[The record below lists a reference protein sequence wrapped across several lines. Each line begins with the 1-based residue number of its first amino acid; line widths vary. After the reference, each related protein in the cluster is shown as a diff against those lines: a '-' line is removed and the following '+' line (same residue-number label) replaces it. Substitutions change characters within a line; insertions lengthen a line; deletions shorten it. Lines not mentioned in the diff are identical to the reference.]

1 MGKLNKILLGGLIC
15 ATSFAFTSNV
25 KAYGGII
32 DQLRNSGKAE
42 YQVYENGS
50 TIYYNKTNHYVCDSS
65 YGQGCS
71 VYTVSEDDGKKDDV
85 IKLTSSSDSLY
96 VNKADI
102 ADGYVISANKN
113 IEIYFSEEKKSD
125 ELSGT
130 ASDITKIKYF
140 KSEDN
145 IPLII
150 KNANKYDNIYVKKDL
165 GYVNFIVPKD
175 VTLTIE
181 NLNANWLINY
191 GRVKTGFLSVN
202 RITGGGC
209 LDLSYIGGVLE
220 KTSINNTPLA
230 QAYRL
235 QFKQKDAFKDV
246 FNVEIN
252 IINEN
257 LKDGIPFGFVGT
269 TAEYTK
275 EEAQNKLDMYND
287 ALGSSMNAYELKLA
301 KYKVDGD
308 DEYYY
313 GVLAK
318 KSDVKT
324 TTKSDNKSNGS
335 DIKNNDAKDINNTKK
350 EIKNPSTSDA
360 TNITAIMLMISG
372 AIAAITF
379 KKVKQR

>member
-25 KAYGGII
+25 KADGGII

-71 VYTVSEDDGKKDDV
+71 SYTVSEDDGKKDDV

-96 VNKADI
+96 VNKANI

-140 KSEDN
+140 REFDDIAN
-145 IPLII
+145 LI
-150 KNANKYDNIYVKKDL
+150 KNAKKYDNFNLNKINTEYMDINL
-165 GYVNFIVPKD
+165 PEG
-175 VTLTIE
+175 VTLTSRYFSAR
-181 NLNANWLINY
+181 NVINN
-191 GRVKTGFLSVN
+191 GKIKTGNLDSKK
-202 RITGGGC
+202 ITGNGNI
-209 LDLSYIGGVLE
+209 DLYYNVSIGDWAGSDTPVNNAMKFDVDNVSGVKVNVLNS
-220 KTSINNTPLA
+220 SI
-230 QAYRL
+230 
-235 QFKQKDAFKDV
+235 K
-246 FNVEIN
+246 E
-252 IINEN
+252 
-257 LKDGIPFGFVGT
+257 GMSFGLVGT
-269 TAEYTK
+269 TTGYTK
-275 EEAQNKLDMYND
+275 EEAQNKIGMYNKV
-287 ALGSSMNAYELKLA
+287 LGSSMNGYELKLA

>member
-25 KAYGGII
+25 KADGGII

-71 VYTVSEDDGKKDDV
+71 SYTVSEDDGKKDDV

-140 KSEDN
+140 REFDDIAN
-145 IPLII
+145 LI
-150 KNANKYDNIYVKKDL
+150 KNAKKYDNFNLSK
-165 GYVNFIVPKD
+165 VNTEYMDITVPEG
-175 VTLTIE
+175 VTLTSWYFSARNVINNGKIKTGAVNVKKITGTGNITLYYNVYIGDWAGNDTPVYDAERFDIE
-181 NLNANWLINY
+181 NTSGIKVDVVSTKIKE
-191 GRVKTGFLSVN
+191 GMSF
-202 RITGGGC
+202 
-209 LDLSYIGGVLE
+209 GV
-220 KTSINNTPLA
+220 
-230 QAYRL
+230 
-235 QFKQKDAFKDV
+235 
-246 FNVEIN
+246 
-252 IINEN
+252 
-257 LKDGIPFGFVGT
+257 VGT
-269 TAEYTK
+269 TTGYSK

-287 ALGSSMNAYELKLA
+287 VLGSSMNGYELKLA

>member
-25 KAYGGII
+25 KADGGII

-71 VYTVSEDDGKKDDV
+71 SYTVSEDDGKKDDV

-140 KSEDN
+140 REFDDIAN
-145 IPLII
+145 LI
-150 KNANKYDNIYVKKDL
+150 KNAKKYDNFNLSK
-165 GYVNFIVPKD
+165 VNTEYMDITVPEG
-175 VTLTIE
+175 VTLTSWYFSARNVINNGKIKTGAVNVKKITGTGNITLYYNVYIGDWAGNDTPVYDAERFDIE
-181 NLNANWLINY
+181 NTSGIKVDVVSTKIKE
-191 GRVKTGFLSVN
+191 GMSF
-202 RITGGGC
+202 
-209 LDLSYIGGVLE
+209 GV
-220 KTSINNTPLA
+220 
-230 QAYRL
+230 
-235 QFKQKDAFKDV
+235 
-246 FNVEIN
+246 
-252 IINEN
+252 
-257 LKDGIPFGFVGT
+257 VGT
-269 TAEYTK
+269 TTGYSK

-287 ALGSSMNAYELKLA
+287 VLGSSMNGYELKLA

-335 DIKNNDAKDINNTKK
+335 DTKNNDAKDINNTKK

>member
-25 KAYGGII
+25 KADGGII

-71 VYTVSEDDGKKDDV
+71 LYTVSEDDGKKDDV

-140 KSEDN
+140 REFDDIAN
-145 IPLII
+145 LI
-150 KNANKYDNIYVKKDL
+150 KNAKKYDNFNLSK
-165 GYVNFIVPKD
+165 VNTEYMDITVPEG
-175 VTLTIE
+175 VTLTSWYFSARNVINNGKIKAGAVNVKKITGTGNITLYYNVYIGDWAGNDTPVYDAERFDIE
-181 NLNANWLINY
+181 NTSGIKVDVVSTKIKE
-191 GRVKTGFLSVN
+191 GMSF
-202 RITGGGC
+202 
-209 LDLSYIGGVLE
+209 GV
-220 KTSINNTPLA
+220 
-230 QAYRL
+230 
-235 QFKQKDAFKDV
+235 
-246 FNVEIN
+246 
-252 IINEN
+252 
-257 LKDGIPFGFVGT
+257 VGT
-269 TAEYTK
+269 TTGYSK

-287 ALGSSMNAYELKLA
+287 VLGSSMNGYELKLA

>member
-25 KAYGGII
+25 KADGGII

-71 VYTVSEDDGKKDDV
+71 SYTVSEDDGKKDDV

-113 IEIYFSEEKKSD
+113 IEIYLSEEKKSD

-140 KSEDN
+140 REFDDIAN
-145 IPLII
+145 LI
-150 KNANKYDNIYVKKDL
+150 KNAKKYDNFNLSK
-165 GYVNFIVPKD
+165 VNTEYMDINLPEG
-175 VTLTIE
+175 VTLTSWYFSARNVINNGKIKTGAVNVKKITGTGNIDLYYNVSIGDWAGNDTPVYDAERFDIE
-181 NLNANWLINY
+181 NTSGVKVNVLN
-191 GRVKTGFLSVN
+191 S
-202 RITGGGC
+202 
-209 LDLSYIGGVLE
+209 
-220 KTSINNTPLA
+220 SI
-230 QAYRL
+230 
-235 QFKQKDAFKDV
+235 K
-246 FNVEIN
+246 E
-252 IINEN
+252 
-257 LKDGIPFGFVGT
+257 GMSFGLVGT
-269 TAEYTK
+269 TTGYTK
-275 EEAQNKLDMYND
+275 EEAQNKIGMYNKV
-287 ALGSSMNAYELKLA
+287 LGSSMNGYELKLA
-301 KYKVDGD
+301 KYKVYGD

-350 EIKNPSTSDA
+350 EIKNPSTSDV

-372 AIAAITF
+372 AIAVITF

>member
-25 KAYGGII
+25 KADGGII

-65 YGQGCS
+65 NEQGCS

-140 KSEDN
+140 RKFDDIAN
-145 IPLII
+145 LI
-150 KNANKYDNIYVKKDL
+150 KNAKKYDNFNLDKTNTEYMDINL
-165 GYVNFIVPKD
+165 PEG
-175 VTLTIE
+175 VTLTSRYFVAR
-181 NLNANWLINY
+181 NVINN
-191 GRVKTGFLSVN
+191 GKIKTGNLDAKK
-202 RITGGGC
+202 ITGNGNI
-209 LDLSYIGGVLE
+209 DLYYNVSIGDWAGSDTPVNNAMKFDVDNVSGVKVNVLNS
-220 KTSINNTPLA
+220 SI
-230 QAYRL
+230 
-235 QFKQKDAFKDV
+235 K
-246 FNVEIN
+246 E
-252 IINEN
+252 
-257 LKDGIPFGFVGT
+257 GMSFGLVGT
-269 TAEYTK
+269 TIGYTK
-275 EEAQNKLDMYND
+275 EEAQNKIDMYND
-287 ALGSSMNAYELKLA
+287 VLGSSMNGYELKLA

-324 TTKSDNKSNGS
+324 TTKSDNESNGS
-335 DIKNNDAKDINNTKK
+335 DTKNNDAKDINNTKK

>member
-25 KAYGGII
+25 KADGGII

-42 YQVYENGS
+42 YQVYEDGS
-50 TIYYNKTNHYVCDSS
+50 TIYYNKTNHYACDSN
-65 YGQGCS
+65 YWQGCS

-140 KSEDN
+140 REFDDIAN
-145 IPLII
+145 LI
-150 KNANKYDNIYVKKDL
+150 KNAKKYDNFNLDKINTEYMDINL
-165 GYVNFIVPKD
+165 PEG
-175 VTLTIE
+175 VTLTSRYF
-181 NLNANWLINY
+181 NVRNVINN
-191 GRVKTGFLSVN
+191 GKIKTGNLEAKK
-202 RITGGGC
+202 ITGNGNIDLYYNVSIGDWAGGG
-209 LDLSYIGGVLE
+209 DTPVNNAMKFDVDNVSGVKVNVLNS
-220 KTSINNTPLA
+220 SI
-230 QAYRL
+230 
-235 QFKQKDAFKDV
+235 
-246 FNVEIN
+246 
-252 IINEN
+252 
-257 LKDGIPFGFVGT
+257 KDGMSFGLVGT
-269 TAEYTK
+269 TTGYTK
-275 EEAQNKLDMYND
+275 EEAQNKIGMYNKV
-287 ALGSSMNAYELKLA
+287 LGSSMNGYELKLA

-335 DIKNNDAKDINNTKK
+335 DTKNNDAKDINNTKK

>member
-25 KAYGGII
+25 KADGGII

-50 TIYYNKTNHYVCDSS
+50 PIYYNKTNHYVCDSS
-65 YGQGCS
+65 NEQGCS
-71 VYTVSEDDGKKDDV
+71 VYTVSEDDGKKDDL

-140 KSEDN
+140 REFDDIAN
-145 IPLII
+145 LI
-150 KNANKYDNIYVKKDL
+150 KNAKKYDNFNLSK
-165 GYVNFIVPKD
+165 VNTEYMDITVPEG
-175 VTLTIE
+175 VTLTSWYFSARNVINNGKIKTGAVNVKKITGTGNITLYYNVYIGDWAGNDTPVYDAERFDIE
-181 NLNANWLINY
+181 NTSGIKVDVVSTKIKE
-191 GRVKTGFLSVN
+191 GMSF
-202 RITGGGC
+202 
-209 LDLSYIGGVLE
+209 GV
-220 KTSINNTPLA
+220 
-230 QAYRL
+230 
-235 QFKQKDAFKDV
+235 
-246 FNVEIN
+246 
-252 IINEN
+252 
-257 LKDGIPFGFVGT
+257 VGT
-269 TAEYTK
+269 TTGYSK
-275 EEAQNKLDMYND
+275 EEAQNKIGMYNKV
-287 ALGSSMNAYELKLA
+287 LGSSMNGYELKLA

-324 TTKSDNKSNGS
+324 TTKSDNESNGS
-335 DIKNNDAKDINNTKK
+335 DIKNNDAKDFNDTKK

-379 KKVKQR
+379 KKLKQR

>member
-25 KAYGGII
+25 KADGGII

-140 KSEDN
+140 REFDDIAN
-145 IPLII
+145 LI
-150 KNANKYDNIYVKKDL
+150 KNAKKYDNFNLNKINTEYMDINL
-165 GYVNFIVPKD
+165 PEG
-175 VTLTIE
+175 VTLTSRYF
-181 NLNANWLINY
+181 NARNVINN
-191 GRVKTGFLSVN
+191 GKIKTGNLEAKKIAGNGNIDLYYNVSIGDWAGSDTPVN
-202 RITGGGC
+202 NAMKF
-209 LDLSYIGGVLE
+209 DVDNVSGVKVNVLNS
-220 KTSINNTPLA
+220 SI
-230 QAYRL
+230 
-235 QFKQKDAFKDV
+235 K
-246 FNVEIN
+246 E
-252 IINEN
+252 
-257 LKDGIPFGFVGT
+257 GMSFGLVGT
-269 TAEYTK
+269 TTGYTK
-275 EEAQNKLDMYND
+275 EEAQNKIGMYNKV
-287 ALGSSMNAYELKLA
+287 LGSSMNGYELKLA

>member
-15 ATSFAFTSNV
+15 TTSFAFTSNV
-25 KAYGGII
+25 KADGGII

-71 VYTVSEDDGKKDDV
+71 SYTVSEDDVKKDDV

-140 KSEDN
+140 REFDDIAN
-145 IPLII
+145 LI
-150 KNANKYDNIYVKKDL
+150 KNAKKYDNFNLSK
-165 GYVNFIVPKD
+165 VNTEYMDINLPEG
-175 VTLTIE
+175 VTLTSWYFSARNVINNGKIKTGAVNVKKITGTGNITLYYNVYIGDWARNDTPVYDAERFDIE
-181 NLNANWLINY
+181 NTSGVKVNVLN
-191 GRVKTGFLSVN
+191 S
-202 RITGGGC
+202 
-209 LDLSYIGGVLE
+209 
-220 KTSINNTPLA
+220 SI
-230 QAYRL
+230 
-235 QFKQKDAFKDV
+235 K
-246 FNVEIN
+246 E
-252 IINEN
+252 
-257 LKDGIPFGFVGT
+257 GMSFGLVGT
-269 TAEYTK
+269 TTGYSK
-275 EEAQNKLDMYND
+275 EEAQNKIGMYNKV
-287 ALGSSMNAYELKLA
+287 LGSSMNGYELKLA

-350 EIKNPSTSDA
+350 EIKNPSTSDV

-372 AIAAITF
+372 AIAVITF

>member
-25 KAYGGII
+25 KADGGII

-65 YGQGCS
+65 NGQGCS
-71 VYTVSEDDGKKDDV
+71 LYTVSEDDGKKDDV

-140 KSEDN
+140 REFDDIAN
-145 IPLII
+145 LI
-150 KNANKYDNIYVKKDL
+150 KNAKKYDNFNLSK
-165 GYVNFIVPKD
+165 VNTEYMDITVPEG
-175 VTLTIE
+175 VTLTSWYFSARNVINNGKIKTGAVNVKKITGTGNITLYYNVYIGDWAGNDTPVYDAERFDIE
-181 NLNANWLINY
+181 NTSGIKVDVVSTKIKE
-191 GRVKTGFLSVN
+191 GMSF
-202 RITGGGC
+202 
-209 LDLSYIGGVLE
+209 GV
-220 KTSINNTPLA
+220 
-230 QAYRL
+230 
-235 QFKQKDAFKDV
+235 
-246 FNVEIN
+246 
-252 IINEN
+252 
-257 LKDGIPFGFVGT
+257 VGT
-269 TAEYTK
+269 TTGYSK

-287 ALGSSMNAYELKLA
+287 VLGSSMNGYELKLA

-335 DIKNNDAKDINNTKK
+335 DTKNNDARDINNTKK

>member
-25 KAYGGII
+25 KADGGII

-71 VYTVSEDDGKKDDV
+71 SYTVSEDDGKKDDV

-96 VNKADI
+96 VNKADL

-140 KSEDN
+140 REFDDIAN
-145 IPLII
+145 LI
-150 KNANKYDNIYVKKDL
+150 KNAKKYDNFNLSK
-165 GYVNFIVPKD
+165 VNTEYMDITVPEG
-175 VTLTIE
+175 VTLTSWYFSARNVINNGKIKTGAVNVKKITGTGNITLYYNVYIGDWAGNDTPVYDAERFDIE
-181 NLNANWLINY
+181 NTSGIKVDVVSTKIKE
-191 GRVKTGFLSVN
+191 GMSF
-202 RITGGGC
+202 
-209 LDLSYIGGVLE
+209 GV
-220 KTSINNTPLA
+220 
-230 QAYRL
+230 
-235 QFKQKDAFKDV
+235 
-246 FNVEIN
+246 
-252 IINEN
+252 
-257 LKDGIPFGFVGT
+257 VGT
-269 TAEYTK
+269 TTGYSK

-287 ALGSSMNAYELKLA
+287 VLGSSMNGYELKLA

>member
-1 MGKLNKILLGGLIC
+1 MGKFNKILLGGLIC

-25 KAYGGII
+25 KADGGII
-32 DQLRNSGKAE
+32 DQLRNSDKAE

-65 YGQGCS
+65 YEPGCS

-113 IEIYFSEEKKSD
+113 IEIYFSEEKKLD

-140 KSEDN
+140 REFDDIAN
-145 IPLII
+145 LI
-150 KNANKYDNIYVKKDL
+150 KNAKKYDNFNLDKINTEYMDINL
-165 GYVNFIVPKD
+165 PEG
-175 VTLTIE
+175 VTLTSRYF
-181 NLNANWLINY
+181 NARNVINN
-191 GRVKTGFLSVN
+191 GKIKTGNLDAKK
-202 RITGGGC
+202 ITGNGNI
-209 LDLSYIGGVLE
+209 DLYYNVSIGDWAGSDTPVNNAMKFDVDNVSGVKVNVLNS
-220 KTSINNTPLA
+220 SI
-230 QAYRL
+230 
-235 QFKQKDAFKDV
+235 K
-246 FNVEIN
+246 E
-252 IINEN
+252 
-257 LKDGIPFGFVGT
+257 GMSFGLVGT
-269 TAEYTK
+269 TTGYTK
-275 EEAQNKLDMYND
+275 EEAQNKIGMYNKV
-287 ALGSSMNAYELKLA
+287 LGSSMNGYELKLA
-301 KYKVDGD
+301 KYKVYGD

-350 EIKNPSTSDA
+350 EIKNPSTSDV

-372 AIAAITF
+372 AIAVITF

>member
-25 KAYGGII
+25 KADGGII

-50 TIYYNKTNHYVCDSS
+50 PIYYNKTNHYVCDSS
-65 YGQGCS
+65 NEQGCS
-71 VYTVSEDDGKKDDV
+71 VYTVSEDDGKKDDL

-140 KSEDN
+140 REFDDIAN
-145 IPLII
+145 LI
-150 KNANKYDNIYVKKDL
+150 KNAKKYDNFNLSK
-165 GYVNFIVPKD
+165 VNTEYMDITVPEG
-175 VTLTIE
+175 VTLTSWYFSARNVINNGKIKTGAVNVKKITGTGNITLYYNVYIGDWAGNDTPVYDAERFDIE
-181 NLNANWLINY
+181 NTSGIKVDVVSTKIKE
-191 GRVKTGFLSVN
+191 GMSF
-202 RITGGGC
+202 
-209 LDLSYIGGVLE
+209 GV
-220 KTSINNTPLA
+220 
-230 QAYRL
+230 
-235 QFKQKDAFKDV
+235 
-246 FNVEIN
+246 
-252 IINEN
+252 
-257 LKDGIPFGFVGT
+257 VGT
-269 TAEYTK
+269 TTGYSK
-275 EEAQNKLDMYND
+275 EEAQNKIGMYNKV
-287 ALGSSMNAYELKLA
+287 LGSSMNGYELKLA

-324 TTKSDNKSNGS
+324 TTKSDNESNGS

>member
-25 KAYGGII
+25 KADGGII

-42 YQVYENGS
+42 YQVYENES

-65 YGQGCS
+65 NEQGCS

-140 KSEDN
+140 REFDDIAN
-145 IPLII
+145 LI
-150 KNANKYDNIYVKKDL
+150 KNAKKYDNFNLSK
-165 GYVNFIVPKD
+165 VNTEYMDITVPEG
-175 VTLTIE
+175 VTLTSWYFSARNVINNGKIKAGAVNVKKITGTGNITLYYNVYIGDGALNDTPVYDAERFDIE
-181 NLNANWLINY
+181 NTSGIKVDVVSTKIKE
-191 GRVKTGFLSVN
+191 GMSF
-202 RITGGGC
+202 
-209 LDLSYIGGVLE
+209 GV
-220 KTSINNTPLA
+220 
-230 QAYRL
+230 
-235 QFKQKDAFKDV
+235 
-246 FNVEIN
+246 
-252 IINEN
+252 
-257 LKDGIPFGFVGT
+257 VGT
-269 TAEYTK
+269 TTGYSK

-287 ALGSSMNAYELKLA
+287 VLGSSMNGYELKLA

>member
-25 KAYGGII
+25 KADGGII

-42 YQVYENGS
+42 YQVYEDGS
-50 TIYYNKTNHYVCDSS
+50 TIYYNKTNHYVCDSN
-65 YGQGCS
+65 YWQGCS

-140 KSEDN
+140 REFDDIAN
-145 IPLII
+145 LI
-150 KNANKYDNIYVKKDL
+150 KNAKKYDNFNLSK
-165 GYVNFIVPKD
+165 VNTEYMYITVPEG
-175 VTLTIE
+175 VTLTSWYFSARNVINNGKIKTGAVNVKKITGTGNITLYYNVYIGDWAGNDTPVYDAERFDIE
-181 NLNANWLINY
+181 NTSGIKVDVVSTKIKE
-191 GRVKTGFLSVN
+191 GMSF
-202 RITGGGC
+202 
-209 LDLSYIGGVLE
+209 GV
-220 KTSINNTPLA
+220 
-230 QAYRL
+230 
-235 QFKQKDAFKDV
+235 
-246 FNVEIN
+246 
-252 IINEN
+252 
-257 LKDGIPFGFVGT
+257 VGT
-269 TAEYTK
+269 TTGYSK
-275 EEAQNKLDMYND
+275 EEAQNKIGMYNKV
-287 ALGSSMNAYELKLA
+287 LGSSMNGYELKLA

-350 EIKNPSTSDA
+350 EIKNPSTSDV

-372 AIAAITF
+372 AIAVITF

>member
-1 MGKLNKILLGGLIC
+1 MGKFNKILLGGLIC

-25 KAYGGII
+25 KADGGII

-50 TIYYNKTNHYVCDSS
+50 PIYYNKTNHYVCDSS
-65 YGQGCS
+65 NEQGCS
-71 VYTVSEDDGKKDDV
+71 SYTVSEDDGKKDDV

-96 VNKADI
+96 ANKADI

-140 KSEDN
+140 REFDDIAN
-145 IPLII
+145 LI
-150 KNANKYDNIYVKKDL
+150 KNAKKYDNFNLSK
-165 GYVNFIVPKD
+165 VNTEYMDITVPEG
-175 VTLTIE
+175 VTLTSWYFSARNVINNGKIKAGAVNVKKITGTGNITLYYNVYIGDWAGNDTPVYDAERFDIE
-181 NLNANWLINY
+181 NTSGIKVDVVSTKIKE
-191 GRVKTGFLSVN
+191 GMSF
-202 RITGGGC
+202 
-209 LDLSYIGGVLE
+209 GV
-220 KTSINNTPLA
+220 
-230 QAYRL
+230 
-235 QFKQKDAFKDV
+235 
-246 FNVEIN
+246 
-252 IINEN
+252 
-257 LKDGIPFGFVGT
+257 VGT
-269 TAEYTK
+269 TTGYSK

-287 ALGSSMNAYELKLA
+287 VLGSSMNGYELKLA

>member
-1 MGKLNKILLGGLIC
+1 MGKFNKILLGGLIC

-25 KAYGGII
+25 KADGGII
-32 DQLRNSGKAE
+32 DQLRNSDKAE

-65 YGQGCS
+65 YEPGCS

-113 IEIYFSEEKKSD
+113 IEIYFSEEKKLD

-140 KSEDN
+140 REFDDIAN
-145 IPLII
+145 LI
-150 KNANKYDNIYVKKDL
+150 KNAKKYDNFNLDKINTEYMDINL
-165 GYVNFIVPKD
+165 PEG
-175 VTLTIE
+175 VTLTSRYF
-181 NLNANWLINY
+181 NARNVINN
-191 GRVKTGFLSVN
+191 GKIKTGNLDAKKITRNGNIDLYYNVSIGDWAGSDTPVN
-202 RITGGGC
+202 NAMKF
-209 LDLSYIGGVLE
+209 DVDNVSGVKVNVLNS
-220 KTSINNTPLA
+220 SI
-230 QAYRL
+230 
-235 QFKQKDAFKDV
+235 K
-246 FNVEIN
+246 E
-252 IINEN
+252 
-257 LKDGIPFGFVGT
+257 GMSFGLVGT
-269 TAEYTK
+269 TTGYTK
-275 EEAQNKLDMYND
+275 EEAQNKIGMYNKV
-287 ALGSSMNAYELKLA
+287 LGSSMNGYELKLA
-301 KYKVDGD
+301 KYKVYGD

-350 EIKNPSTSDA
+350 EIKNPSTSDV

-372 AIAAITF
+372 AIAVITF

>member
-25 KAYGGII
+25 KADGGII

-71 VYTVSEDDGKKDDV
+71 SYTVSEDDGKKDDV

-113 IEIYFSEEKKSD
+113 IEIYLSEEKKSD

-140 KSEDN
+140 REFDDIAN
-145 IPLII
+145 LI
-150 KNANKYDNIYVKKDL
+150 KNAKKYDNFNLSK
-165 GYVNFIVPKD
+165 VNTEYMDINLPEG
-175 VTLTIE
+175 VTLTSWYFSARNVINNGKIKTGAVNVKKITGTGNIDLYYNVSIGDWAGNDTPVYDAERFDIE
-181 NLNANWLINY
+181 NTSGVKVNVLN
-191 GRVKTGFLSVN
+191 S
-202 RITGGGC
+202 
-209 LDLSYIGGVLE
+209 
-220 KTSINNTPLA
+220 SI
-230 QAYRL
+230 
-235 QFKQKDAFKDV
+235 K
-246 FNVEIN
+246 E
-252 IINEN
+252 
-257 LKDGIPFGFVGT
+257 GMSFGLVGT
-269 TAEYTK
+269 TTGYTK
-275 EEAQNKLDMYND
+275 EEAQNKIGMYNKV
-287 ALGSSMNAYELKLA
+287 LGSSMNGYELKLA
-301 KYKVDGD
+301 KYKVYGD

-318 KSDVKT
+318 KSGVKT
-324 TTKSDNKSNGS
+324 TTKSDNESNGS
-335 DIKNNDAKDINNTKK
+335 DTKNNDSKDINNTKK

>member
-25 KAYGGII
+25 KADGGII

-71 VYTVSEDDGKKDDV
+71 SYTVSEDDGKKDDV
-85 IKLTSSSDSLY
+85 IKLTSSSDSRY
-96 VNKADI
+96 VNKANI

-140 KSEDN
+140 REFDDIAN
-145 IPLII
+145 LI
-150 KNANKYDNIYVKKDL
+150 KNAKKYDNFNLDKINTEYMDINL
-165 GYVNFIVPKD
+165 PDG
-175 VTLTIE
+175 VTLTSRYFYAR
-181 NLNANWLINY
+181 NVINN
-191 GRVKTGFLSVN
+191 GKIKTGNLDSKK
-202 RITGGGC
+202 ITGNGNI
-209 LDLSYIGGVLE
+209 DLYYNVSIGDWAGSDTPVNNAMKFDVDNVSGVKVNVLNS
-220 KTSINNTPLA
+220 SI
-230 QAYRL
+230 
-235 QFKQKDAFKDV
+235 K
-246 FNVEIN
+246 E
-252 IINEN
+252 
-257 LKDGIPFGFVGT
+257 GMSFGLVGT
-269 TAEYTK
+269 TTGYTK
-275 EEAQNKLDMYND
+275 EEAQNKIGMYNKV
-287 ALGSSMNAYELKLA
+287 LGSSMNGYELKLA

-350 EIKNPSTSDA
+350 EIKNPSTSDV

-372 AIAAITF
+372 AIAVITF

>member
-25 KAYGGII
+25 KADGGII
-32 DQLRNSGKAE
+32 DQLRNSDKAE

-71 VYTVSEDDGKKDDV
+71 SYTVSEDDGKKDDL

-96 VNKADI
+96 ANKADI

-113 IEIYFSEEKKSD
+113 IEIYFSEENKLD

-140 KSEDN
+140 RKFDDIAN
-145 IPLII
+145 LI
-150 KNANKYDNIYVKKDL
+150 KNAKKYDNFNLDKTNTEYMDINL
-165 GYVNFIVPKD
+165 PEG
-175 VTLTIE
+175 VTLTSRYFVAR
-181 NLNANWLINY
+181 NVINN
-191 GRVKTGFLSVN
+191 GKIKTGNLDAKK
-202 RITGGGC
+202 ITGNGNI
-209 LDLSYIGGVLE
+209 DLYYNVSIGDWAGSDTPVNNAMKFDVDNVSGVKVNVLNS
-220 KTSINNTPLA
+220 SI
-230 QAYRL
+230 
-235 QFKQKDAFKDV
+235 K
-246 FNVEIN
+246 E
-252 IINEN
+252 
-257 LKDGIPFGFVGT
+257 GMSFGLVGT
-269 TAEYTK
+269 TTGYTK
-275 EEAQNKLDMYND
+275 EEAQNKIDMYND
-287 ALGSSMNAYELKLA
+287 VLGSSMNGYELKLA

-335 DIKNNDAKDINNTKK
+335 DIKNNDAKDFNDTKK
-350 EIKNPSTSDA
+350 EIENPSTSDA

>member
-25 KAYGGII
+25 KADGGII

-71 VYTVSEDDGKKDDV
+71 SYTVSEDDGKKDDV

-140 KSEDN
+140 REFDDIAN
-145 IPLII
+145 LI
-150 KNANKYDNIYVKKDL
+150 KNAKKYDNFNLNKINTEYMDINL
-165 GYVNFIVPKD
+165 PEG
-175 VTLTIE
+175 VTLTSRYF
-181 NLNANWLINY
+181 NARNVINN
-191 GRVKTGFLSVN
+191 GKIKTGNLEAKK
-202 RITGGGC
+202 ITGNGNI
-209 LDLSYIGGVLE
+209 DLYYNVSIGYWAGSDTPVNNAMKFDVDNVSGVKVNVLNS
-220 KTSINNTPLA
+220 SI
-230 QAYRL
+230 
-235 QFKQKDAFKDV
+235 K
-246 FNVEIN
+246 E
-252 IINEN
+252 
-257 LKDGIPFGFVGT
+257 GMSFGLVGT
-269 TAEYTK
+269 TTGYTK
-275 EEAQNKLDMYND
+275 EEAQNKIGMYNKV
-287 ALGSSMNAYELKLA
+287 LGSSMNGYELKLA

-372 AIAAITF
+372 AIAAITL

>member
-25 KAYGGII
+25 KADGGII

-65 YGQGCS
+65 NEQGCS

-140 KSEDN
+140 REFDDIAN
-145 IPLII
+145 LI
-150 KNANKYDNIYVKKDL
+150 KNAKKYDNFNLSK
-165 GYVNFIVPKD
+165 VNTEYMDITVPEG
-175 VTLTIE
+175 VTLTSWYFSARNVINNGKIKTGAVNVKKITGTGNITLYYNVYIGDWAGNDTPVYDAERFDIE
-181 NLNANWLINY
+181 NTSGIKVDVVSTKIKE
-191 GRVKTGFLSVN
+191 GMSF
-202 RITGGGC
+202 
-209 LDLSYIGGVLE
+209 GV
-220 KTSINNTPLA
+220 
-230 QAYRL
+230 
-235 QFKQKDAFKDV
+235 
-246 FNVEIN
+246 
-252 IINEN
+252 
-257 LKDGIPFGFVGT
+257 VGT
-269 TAEYTK
+269 TTGYSK

-287 ALGSSMNAYELKLA
+287 VLGSSMNGYELKLA

-335 DIKNNDAKDINNTKK
+335 DTKNNDARDINNTKK

>member
-25 KAYGGII
+25 KADGGII

-71 VYTVSEDDGKKDDV
+71 SYTVSEDDGKKDDV

-96 VNKADI
+96 VNKANI

-140 KSEDN
+140 REFDDIAN
-145 IPLII
+145 LI
-150 KNANKYDNIYVKKDL
+150 KNAKKYDNFNLSK
-165 GYVNFIVPKD
+165 VNTEYMDITVPEG
-175 VTLTIE
+175 VTLTSWYFSARNVINNGKIKAGAVNVKKITGTGNITLYYNVYIGDWAGNDTPVYDAERFDIE
-181 NLNANWLINY
+181 NTSGIKVDVVSTKIKE
-191 GRVKTGFLSVN
+191 GMSF
-202 RITGGGC
+202 
-209 LDLSYIGGVLE
+209 GV
-220 KTSINNTPLA
+220 
-230 QAYRL
+230 
-235 QFKQKDAFKDV
+235 
-246 FNVEIN
+246 
-252 IINEN
+252 
-257 LKDGIPFGFVGT
+257 VGT
-269 TAEYTK
+269 TTGYSK

-287 ALGSSMNAYELKLA
+287 VLGSSMNGYELKLA

>member
-15 ATSFAFTSNV
+15 ATSFAFASNV
-25 KAYGGII
+25 KADGGII

-65 YGQGCS
+65 NGQGCG
-71 VYTVSEDDGKKDDV
+71 VYTVSEDDGKNDDV

-113 IEIYFSEEKKSD
+113 IEIYFSEENKTD

-140 KSEDN
+140 RKFDDTAN
-145 IPLII
+145 LI
-150 KNANKYDNIYVKKDL
+150 KNAKKYDNFNLDKINTEYMDI
-165 GYVNFIVPKD
+165 NVPEG
-175 VTLTIE
+175 VTLTSRYFGARNVI
-181 NLNANWLINY
+181 NNGKIKTGNLDAKKITGNGNIDLYYNVSIGDWAGKDTPVNNAMKFDVDNVSGVKVNVLNANIKE
-191 GRVKTGFLSVN
+191 GMS
-202 RITGGGC
+202 
-209 LDLSYIGGVLE
+209 
-220 KTSINNTPLA
+220 
-230 QAYRL
+230 
-235 QFKQKDAFKDV
+235 
-246 FNVEIN
+246 
-252 IINEN
+252 
-257 LKDGIPFGFVGT
+257 FGLVGT
-269 TAEYTK
+269 TTGYTK
-275 EEAQNKLDMYND
+275 EEAQNKIDKYNKV
-287 ALGSSMNAYELKLA
+287 LGSSMNGYELKLA

-318 KSDVKT
+318 KSEVKT
-324 TTKSDNKSNGS
+324 TTKSDNESNGS
-335 DIKNNDAKDINNTKK
+335 DTKNNDAKNINNMKK

>member
-25 KAYGGII
+25 KADGGII

-140 KSEDN
+140 REFDDIAN
-145 IPLII
+145 LI
-150 KNANKYDNIYVKKDL
+150 KNAKKYDNFNLNKINTEYMDINL
-165 GYVNFIVPKD
+165 PEG
-175 VTLTIE
+175 VTLTSRYFGAR
-181 NLNANWLINY
+181 NVINN
-191 GRVKTGFLSVN
+191 GKIKTGNLDSKK
-202 RITGGGC
+202 ITGNGNI
-209 LDLSYIGGVLE
+209 DLYYNVSIGDWAGSDTPVNNAMKFDVDNVSGVKVNVLNS
-220 KTSINNTPLA
+220 SI
-230 QAYRL
+230 
-235 QFKQKDAFKDV
+235 K
-246 FNVEIN
+246 E
-252 IINEN
+252 
-257 LKDGIPFGFVGT
+257 GMSFGLVGT
-269 TAEYTK
+269 TTGYTK
-275 EEAQNKLDMYND
+275 EEAQNKIGMYNKV
-287 ALGSSMNAYELKLA
+287 LGSSMNGYELKLA

-335 DIKNNDAKDINNTKK
+335 DTKNNDAKDINNTKK

>member
-15 ATSFAFTSNV
+15 ATSFAFASNV
-25 KAYGGII
+25 KADGGII

-65 YGQGCS
+65 NGQGCG
-71 VYTVSEDDGKKDDV
+71 VYTVSEDDGKNDDV

-96 VNKADI
+96 VNKAEI

-113 IEIYFSEEKKSD
+113 IEIYFSEENKTD

-140 KSEDN
+140 RKFDDTAN
-145 IPLII
+145 LI
-150 KNANKYDNIYVKKDL
+150 KNAKKYDNFNLDKINTEYMDI
-165 GYVNFIVPKD
+165 NVPEG
-175 VTLTIE
+175 VTLTSRYFGARNVI
-181 NLNANWLINY
+181 NNGKIKTGNLDAKKITGNGNIDLYYNVSIGDWAGKDTPVNNAMKFDADNVSGVKVNVLNANIKE
-191 GRVKTGFLSVN
+191 GMS
-202 RITGGGC
+202 
-209 LDLSYIGGVLE
+209 
-220 KTSINNTPLA
+220 
-230 QAYRL
+230 
-235 QFKQKDAFKDV
+235 
-246 FNVEIN
+246 
-252 IINEN
+252 
-257 LKDGIPFGFVGT
+257 FGLVGT
-269 TAEYTK
+269 TTGYTK
-275 EEAQNKLDMYND
+275 EEAQNKIDMYNKV
-287 ALGSSMNAYELKLA
+287 LGSSMNGYELKLA

-318 KSDVKT
+318 KSEVKT
-324 TTKSDNKSNGS
+324 TTKSDNESNGS
-335 DIKNNDAKDINNTKK
+335 DTKNNDAKNINNTKK

>member
-25 KAYGGII
+25 KADGGII

-65 YGQGCS
+65 NGQGCS
-71 VYTVSEDDGKKDDV
+71 LYTVSEDDGKKDDV

-140 KSEDN
+140 REFDDIAN
-145 IPLII
+145 LI
-150 KNANKYDNIYVKKDL
+150 KNAKKYDNFNLSK
-165 GYVNFIVPKD
+165 VNTEYMDITVPEG
-175 VTLTIE
+175 VTLTSWYFSARNVINNGKIKTGAVNVKKITGTGNITLYYNVYIGDWAGNDTPVYDAERFDIE
-181 NLNANWLINY
+181 NTSGIKVDVVSTKIKE
-191 GRVKTGFLSVN
+191 GMSF
-202 RITGGGC
+202 
-209 LDLSYIGGVLE
+209 GV
-220 KTSINNTPLA
+220 
-230 QAYRL
+230 
-235 QFKQKDAFKDV
+235 
-246 FNVEIN
+246 
-252 IINEN
+252 
-257 LKDGIPFGFVGT
+257 VGT
-269 TAEYTK
+269 TTGYSK

-287 ALGSSMNAYELKLA
+287 VLGSSMNGYELKLA

-318 KSDVKT
+318 KK
-324 TTKSDNKSNGS
+324 
-335 DIKNNDAKDINNTKK
+335 
-350 EIKNPSTSDA
+350 
-360 TNITAIMLMISG
+360 
-372 AIAAITF
+372 
-379 KKVKQR
+379 